1 MFIWPAE
8 AQRRWRVAR
17 LSPQGRWRESGRQD
31 FAHAYIH
38 VQFEFGGTF
47 VCAAGRRSLGAC
59 VWSEEKHSVDEQG
72 EWSLVEG
79 GALHQRQGKRHL
91 ERRRLEQVSR
101 KVSRLD
107 GQNVRDGDRGRTAKN
122 NASAIAY

>member
-1 MFIWPAE
+1 MFIWSAE

-17 LSPQGRWRESGRQD
+17 PAGAPARVWPSRHG

-47 VCAAGRRSLGAC
+47 VCAADRRSLGAC
-59 VWSEEKHSVDEQG
+59 VWSEGKHSVDEQG

-79 GALHQRQGKRHL
+79 EALHQRREERHL

-101 KVSRLD
+101 KVR
-107 GQNVRDGDRGRTAKN
+107 
-122 NASAIAY
+122 

>member
-1 MFIWPAE
+1 M
-8 AQRRWRVAR
+8 
-17 LSPQGRWRESGRQD
+17 
-31 FAHAYIH
+31 
-38 VQFEFGGTF
+38 
-47 VCAAGRRSLGAC
+47 
-59 VWSEEKHSVDEQG
+59 WSEGKHSVDEQG

-79 GALHQRQGKRHL
+79 EALHQRQGERHL

-122 NASAIAY
+122 NASAVAY